1 MKPSPAFLFYYQDFF
16 SDPDVV
22 VMEKAHQADYV
33 RLLSVQWQKGSIPDD
48 QRKLAK
54 LTQSTPDEWAVA
66 WESIAPCFEPG
77 EEEGTLQNA
86 RMKSDRDAYLD
97 MKAARAE
104 AGRRG
109 GKSQAK
115 AKQKPSKGEANVKQ
129 NGSKSQAN
137 GQAKAKLPSSSSL
150 SSSLSSS
157 SPSPLPSPSEEE
169 DTFQP
174 GAETDNSP
182 PKPPDCPHQKII
194 DLYHEI
200 LPELPRVRSWRGT
213 VRTNL
218 ATRWKEDS
226 ARQTVA
232 WWEDF
237 FINQVKNSSYLTGQV
252 NSFHTNLGWLVGPK
266 NFEKVMNGQYVDH
279 GPSTGSAR
287 TDRNAAACK
296 QFMEEMENE

>member
-16 SDPDVV
+16 SDPDVLP
-22 VMEKAHQADYV
+22 MSKSQQRDYLF
-33 RLLSVQWQKGSIPDD
+33 LLGVQWNSGSIPDD
-48 QRKLAK
+48 IAIIARMVG
-54 LTQSTPDEWAVA
+54 SSVEDM
-66 WESIAPCFEPG
+66 ESDWRWIGRCFEPG
-77 EEEGTLQNA
+77 EGKGTLQNA
-86 RMKSDRDAYLD
+86 RMKADRDSYLEL
-97 MKAARAE
+97 KATRIA
-104 AGRRG
+104 AGRQG
-109 GKSQAK
+109 GKQNAKRIQAK
-115 AKQKPSKGEANVKQ
+115 RKQTESKPVAIAIANGEAKEN
-129 NGSKSQAN
+129 
-137 GQAKAKLPSSSSL
+137 LPSSSSL
-150 SSSLSSS
+150 SSPKSSS
-157 SPSPLPSPSEEE
+157 SPSPLSVSCEEE